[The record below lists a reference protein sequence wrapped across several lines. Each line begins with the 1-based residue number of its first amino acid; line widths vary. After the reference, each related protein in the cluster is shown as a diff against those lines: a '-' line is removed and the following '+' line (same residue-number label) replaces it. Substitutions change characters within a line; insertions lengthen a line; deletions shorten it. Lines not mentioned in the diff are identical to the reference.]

1 MSLSNAL
8 LITLCAL
15 AGASMARM
23 FEMLVMGVM

>member
-8 LITLCAL
+8 LIALCAL
-15 AGASMARM
+15 AGASVARM